1 MNTTNNSLVLRGL
14 LISLVGYAVFSAHDA
29 LVKVL
34 SDYSVFQIIFFAML
48 FGYVPFSLVR
58 ITDARAVSLRPVHPW
73 WVFIRAAMM
82 VGALCFAF
90 LAFSML
96 PLVQV
101 YVLLFTTPVL
111 ISLLAIP
118 FLGERIHIV
127 RAMLIIVGLIGV
139 LVVLRP
145 TLQRLELGHLFGALS
160 AFCGAGAAI
169 ISRKIGREEVSATL
183 IISPL
188 ILNII
193 VSGCLLYFV
202 YKPMSLLDLSLMFL
216 LGVFALVG
224 QLCILTGYRNAP
236 AAVVAP
242 MQYSQ
247 IIWAIIF
254 GTLFF
259 NESVDTLTLVGA
271 AITITAGI
279 LMVWRESRVS
289 VHQPVL
295 RSRNMRS
302 VGSAP
307 LPGFESENGL

>member
-1 MNTTNNSLVLRGL
+1 MNTSSSSVLRGL
-14 LISLVGYAVFSAHDA
+14 LISLLGYAVYSSHDA

-34 SDYSVFQIIFFAML
+34 AGYSVFQIIFFAML
-48 FGYVPFSLVR
+48 FSYVPFSLARLV
-58 ITDARAVSLRPVHPW
+58 DARAVSLRPVHPW
-73 WVFIRAAMM
+73 LVFIRAAMM

-96 PLVQV
+96 PMVQV

-118 FLGERIHIV
+118 VLGERINLV
-127 RAMLIIVGLIGV
+127 RALLIMAGLIGV

-145 TLQRLELGHLFGALS
+145 SPQRLELGHLFGVLS
-160 AFCGAGAAI
+160 AFCGAGASI
-169 ISRKIGREEVSATL
+169 ISRKIGRVERSATL
-183 IISPL
+183 ILSPL

-193 VSGCLLYFV
+193 ISGVLLYFV

-216 LGVFALVG
+216 LGVLALIG

-254 GTLFF
+254 GALFF

-271 AITITAGI
+271 AITIIAGI

-289 VHQPVL
+289 LNQPVI

-302 VGSAP
+302 VTTAP
-307 LPGFESENGL
+307 LPGFEAENRV

>member
-1 MNTTNNSLVLRGL
+1 MISIIIIGFQAATI
-14 LISLVGYAVFSAHDA
+14 LILWISILIV
-29 LVKVL
+29 
-34 SDYSVFQIIFFAML
+34 I
-48 FGYVPFSLVR
+48 
-58 ITDARAVSLRPVHPW
+58 
-73 WVFIRAAMM
+73 
-82 VGALCFAF
+82 
-90 LAFSML
+90 
-96 PLVQV
+96 
-101 YVLLFTTPVL
+101 LFTFST
-111 ISLLAIP
+111 ID
-118 FLGERIHIV
+118 RY
-127 RAMLIIVGLIGV
+127 
-139 LVVLRP
+139 
-145 TLQRLELGHLFGALS
+145 QR
-160 AFCGAGAAI
+160 
-169 ISRKIGREEVSATL
+169 
-183 IISPL
+183 
-188 ILNII
+188 
-193 VSGCLLYFV
+193 CLLYFV
-202 YKPMSLLDLSLMFL
+202 YKPMSFIDLCLMFL
-216 LGVFALVG
+216 LGVFALIG

-307 LPGFESENGL
+307 LPGFESEN